1 MCVWGAIVVKSVL
14 WFAWVGTV
22 AATNLKHKKSVKS
35 NLHSDQL
42 KKIRIHWSLVYL
54 RSVVLRLLGGMLI
67 LTVLGASTFW
77 IGQSFTS
84 ISLLFFSFSLCVTQG
99 LSWALTAYINWANC
113 SSLSQLLQGAYRSCA
128 GLCVCACFF
137 SPSWGMSDFEWP
149 IIKTLLEYWSFP
161 NLNGCRRQFD
171 RY

>member
-1 MCVWGAIVVKSVL
+1 MC
-14 WFAWVGTV
+14 
-22 AATNLKHKKSVKS
+22 
-35 NLHSDQL
+35 LHAKTSRARGRNVCVRRYYGKVSPLVCLSCDCRSHQL

-54 RSVVLRLLGGMLI
+54 RSVVLTLLGGMLI

-84 ISLLFFSFSLCVTQG
+84 ISLLFFSFSFCVTQG
-99 LSWALTAYINWANC
+99 LSWALTAYITWANC

-128 GLCVCACFF
+128 GLCVCACLF

-171 RY
+171 KY